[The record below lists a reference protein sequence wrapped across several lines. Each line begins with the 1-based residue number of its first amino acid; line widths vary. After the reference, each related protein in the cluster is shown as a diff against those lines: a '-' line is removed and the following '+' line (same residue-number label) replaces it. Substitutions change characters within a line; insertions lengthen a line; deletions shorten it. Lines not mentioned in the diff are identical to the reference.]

1 MPKIERR
8 FIAEEVRLEGDEG
21 KLKIAG
27 HAAKFDSWSRDLG
40 GFREKISKGAFKK
53 SIKEDDVRALFN
65 HDPSLLLGRTKAGT
79 LALSEDKEGLYME
92 VDPPGTQLGRD
103 LMELIE
109 RGDISQQSFS
119 FSVEREE
126 WAYPKDKP
134 AERTLE
140 EVKLYDVSPV
150 TFPAYEDT
158 DVTVALRSMEENK
171 PSAPEGNDAGGE
183 VSPKARP
190 KLTQSR
196 HREIKKRIG

>member
-1 MPKIERR
+1 MKIERR
-8 FIAEEVRLEGDEG
+8 FTAEEVRIEGDKG
-21 KLKIAG
+21 KLKITG

-53 SIKEDDVRALFN
+53 AIKEDDVRALFN

-92 VDPPGTQLGRD
+92 IDPPPTQLGRD

-109 RGDISQQSFS
+109 RGDVSQQSFS
-119 FSVEREE
+119 FSVEKEE
-126 WAYPKDKP
+126 WKYPKDKP
-134 AERTLE
+134 AERTLV
-140 EVKLYDVSPV
+140 EVRLYDVSPV

-158 DVTVALRSMEENK
+158 DVTVALRSMEKNK
-171 PSAPEGNDAGGE
+171 PPESEDEGAGAE
-183 VSPKARP
+183 DRPKARP

-196 HREIKKRIG
+196 YREFKNRIG